1 MNIVEEKIDKH
12 TNSVIL
18 SKFEENLK
26 LLALESL

>member
-1 MNIVEEKIDKH
+1 MNIVEEKFNKN
-12 TNSVIL
+12 TNSAVL